1 MGPLQLGIHFDLKY
15 TLGEVTDLIIAHRY
29 KNYLEQRD
37 RMQVALLVISP
48 HVKNVPNLDDITGIW
63 YNNRIITPKDKY
75 YIDKAKAQSY
85 KKMEVVNNSKEE
97 S

>member
-1 MGPLQLGIHFDLKY
+1 M
-15 TLGEVTDLIIAHRY
+15 
-29 KNYLEQRD
+29 
-37 RMQVALLVISP
+37 
-48 HVKNVPNLDDITGIW
+48 KNVPNLDDITGIW

-97 S
+97 SK